1 MITQQNTHHGSQ
13 TYWEDPKYVEVK
25 GGKKY
30 QWSGIKHLPEKSDE
44 ALSLKKV
51 LLTLDKIVHSR
62 LENYF
67 ISHRSWPTFMS
78 FLFHGPRDTFFQSQS
93 IPYS

>member
-13 TYWEDPKYVEVK
+13 DLKETPNSLMLKV
-25 GGKKY
+25 GKQY

-51 LLTLDKIVHSR
+51 LLTLDQIVHSR
-62 LENYF
+62 LE
-67 ISHRSWPTFMS
+67 
-78 FLFHGPRDTFFQSQS
+78 D
-93 IPYS
+93 